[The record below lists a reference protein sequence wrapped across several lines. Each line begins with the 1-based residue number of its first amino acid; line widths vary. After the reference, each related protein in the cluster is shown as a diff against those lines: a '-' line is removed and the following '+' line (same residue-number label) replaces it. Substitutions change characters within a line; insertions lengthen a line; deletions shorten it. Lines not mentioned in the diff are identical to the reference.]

1 LLINR
6 DALMSGDVDMAIG
19 GEEAN
24 SETAKGGLV
33 GQKRLM
39 ISVPTPSLWPVGLVQ
54 AAQISSI

>member
-1 LLINR
+1 
-6 DALMSGDVDMAIG
+6 MSGDVDMAMG

-54 AAQISSI
+54 AAQVSSI